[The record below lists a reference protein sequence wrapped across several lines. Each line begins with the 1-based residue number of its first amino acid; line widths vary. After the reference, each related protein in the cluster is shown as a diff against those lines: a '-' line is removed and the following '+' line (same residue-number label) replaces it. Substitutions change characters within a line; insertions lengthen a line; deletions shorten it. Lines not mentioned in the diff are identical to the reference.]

1 MRRIIILAA
10 MAVIA
15 AAAAAVWSFANPKV
29 AGDVQVT
36 DTSAQVS
43 PSGQG
48 LAAPIQ
54 NDPGLPQGRG
64 DASAAA

>member
-43 PSGQG
+43 PYEIMIKQG
-48 LAAPIQ
+48 NI
-54 NDPGLPQGRG
+54 LPVEYW
-64 DASAAA
+64 AHPF